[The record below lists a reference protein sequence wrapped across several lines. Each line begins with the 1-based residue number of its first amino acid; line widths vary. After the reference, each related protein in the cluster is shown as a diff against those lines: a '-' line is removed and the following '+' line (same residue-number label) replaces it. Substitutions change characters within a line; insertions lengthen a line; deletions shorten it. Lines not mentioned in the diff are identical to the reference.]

1 MLDVIN
7 TPSTLAGVKAK
18 HQRLVAG
25 LEVLNARYQVFAEVR
40 GLGLLLGA
48 VMNERYQNQAKAL
61 MQAAEEELLIVLVA
75 GMNVLRF
82 APSLVIDDADIDEGL
97 ARLDRALARFV
108 AQQG

>member
-1 MLDVIN
+1 M
-7 TPSTLAGVKAK
+7 
-18 HQRLVAG
+18 
-25 LEVLNARYQVFAEVR
+25 R

-48 VMNERYQNQAKAL
+48 VLNERYQNQAKAL